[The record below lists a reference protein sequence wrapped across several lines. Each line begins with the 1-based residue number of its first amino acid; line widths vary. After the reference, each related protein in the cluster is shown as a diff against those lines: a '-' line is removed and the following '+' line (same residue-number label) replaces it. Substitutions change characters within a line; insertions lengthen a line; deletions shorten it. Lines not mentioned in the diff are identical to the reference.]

1 MKKRIFRYGKR
12 ALLTILILVPV
23 IIYIGYSMGARVHYG
38 DNPLAL
44 NWVNEGPYIFF
55 KNDSILNVNYIKGT
69 KDDGYY
75 VKQEN
80 YQIDSLVSAT
90 CYYPLDTTQFS
101 FPVKTDFETPSS
113 IYNDNNQIFVMSDIE
128 SNYKTFRDFLLNSK
142 VIDEDLNW
150 TFGAGHLVLVGD
162 FIDRGYFTTQL
173 LWFIYKLEQDAEIQ
187 GGNVHYIVGNH
198 ELKMMHGNYSAADPK
213 YDDVASLLGVHQ
225 IEFYSSKSLIGRWL
239 ASKNAIELINNHL
252 FVHGGLH
259 PDLPDSKL
267 SIEEINQII
276 RRNYYYNPYDANQNK
291 TDKTQEEE
299 LLLSPKL
306 GPCWYRGYFKDHLTQ
321 EQIDRQLDYFNARS
335 VVVGHTIQTQVNRI
349 YNGKVIAIDVQHPN
363 DDHKQWPEGESEALL
378 IEGDKY
384 YRVFANGEKEEI

>member
-1 MKKRIFRYGKR
+1 MSFSLKLNIPKDAMRKPPRNPIKNAPMGIKNNK
-12 ALLTILILVPV
+12 THG
-23 IIYIGYSMGARVHYG
+23 IGHTSR
-38 DNPLAL
+38 
-44 NWVNEGPYIFF
+44 
-55 KNDSILNVNYIKGT
+55 
-69 KDDGYY
+69 
-75 VKQEN
+75 
-80 YQIDSLVSAT
+80 
-90 CYYPLDTTQFS
+90 
-101 FPVKTDFETPSS
+101 
-113 IYNDNNQIFVMSDIE
+113 
-128 SNYKTFRDFLLNSK
+128 
-142 VIDEDLNW
+142 
-150 TFGAGHLVLVGD
+150 
-162 FIDRGYFTTQL
+162 
-173 LWFIYKLEQDAEIQ
+173 
-187 GGNVHYIVGNH
+187 
-198 ELKMMHGNYSAADPK
+198 
-213 YDDVASLLGVHQ
+213 
-225 IEFYSSKSLIGRWL
+225 LIGRWL